1 MRWIDKPRKKTR
13 REIVLEYIKFVK
25 IMGYFDRLVANMY
38 YLGST
43 SISANRHVFLNGLY
57 QKSDIVLHNR
67 CMIAYL
73 ETLLRNNFG
82 SSLSDIRVREYLIRQ
97 TLGIWDYNKSWDL
110 TYLLMSYFKD
120 KHIDN
125 CIIVD

>member
-25 IMGYFDRLVANMY
+25 IMGYFDRLVSNMY
-38 YLGST
+38 LLA
-43 SISANRHVFLNGLY
+43 SARKSSYVWVNGFY
-57 QKSDIVLHNR
+57 HYSDIVLHNK
-67 CMIAYL
+67 CMIDYL
-73 ETLLRNNFG
+73 ETKLRNHFG
-82 SSLSDIRVREYLIRQ
+82 SSLVLTEVCNCLIRQ
-97 TLGIWDYNKSWDL
+97 ALNVWDYNESWNL

>member
-38 YLGST
+38 RLANNNRDRYFYLDGFGS
-43 SISANRHVFLNGLY
+43 G
-57 QKSDIVLHNR
+57 SDIVLHNR

>member
-25 IMGYFDRLVANMY
+25 TMGYFDRLVSNMY
-38 YLGST
+38 LLA
-43 SISANRHVFLNGLY
+43 SARKSSYVWVNGFY
-57 QKSDIVLHNR
+57 HQSDIVLHNKY
-67 CMIAYL
+67 MIGYL
-73 ETLLRNNFG
+73 ETQLRNHFG
-82 SSLSDIRVREYLIRQ
+82 SSLVLARVRDCLIRQ
-97 TLGIWDYNKSWDL
+97 TLNVWDYNESWDL

>member
-25 IMGYFDRLVANMY
+25 TMGYFDRLVSNMY
-38 YLGST
+38 LLASARKST
-43 SISANRHVFLNGLY
+43 YYVLVNGFY
-57 QKSDIVLHNR
+57 HHSDIVLHNR

-82 SSLSDIRVREYLIRQ
+82 SSLTKERVRSYLIRQ
-97 TLGIWDYNKSWDL
+97 TLNIWDYNESWDL

>member
-25 IMGYFDRLVANMY
+25 TMGYFDRLVSNMY
-38 YLGST
+38 LLA
-43 SISANRHVFLNGLY
+43 SARKTYVCVNGFY
-57 QKSDIVLHNR
+57 HKSDIVLHNK
-67 CMIAYL
+67 CMIGYL
-73 ETLLRNNFG
+73 ETQLRNHFG
-82 SSLSDIRVREYLIRQ
+82 SSLVLTRVRDCLIRQ
-97 TLGIWDYNKSWDL
+97 TLNVWDYNESWDL

>member
-1 MRWIDKPRKKTR
+1 MRWINKPRKKTR

-25 IMGYFDRLVANMY
+25 TMGYFDRLVSNMY
-38 YLGST
+38 LLA
-43 SISANRHVFLNGLY
+43 SARKSSYVWVNGFY
-57 QKSDIVLHNR
+57 HQSDIVLHNK
-67 CMIAYL
+67 CMIGYL
-73 ETLLRNNFG
+73 ETQLRNHFG
-82 SSLSDIRVREYLIRQ
+82 SSLVLARVRDCLIRQ
-97 TLGIWDYNKSWDL
+97 TLNVWDYNESWDL